1 MSDDLLLLATSS
13 SKIILRW
20 PISIKKVGRRTN
32 HDCPQEECVNVGLLS
47 LLSAIQDDRAPFLA
61 KTNESRDEN
70 KYCLTFAP
78 KREMFLA
85 GHDLGGGTGL
95 ISTWAFGLT
104 CPIMEADV
112 ARGPVVSPMLKAPL
126 SIKHR
131 RRTTCRYTRV
141 ASGVRQLPV

>member
-32 HDCPQEECVNVGLLS
+32 HDCPQEECVKVGLLS
-47 LLSAIQDDRAPFLA
+47 LLSAIQDDRAPPFLA

-78 KREMFLA
+78 KREMFLQVMT
-85 GHDLGGGTGL
+85 LG
-95 ISTWAFGLT
+95 A
-104 CPIMEADV
+104 
-112 ARGPVVSPMLKAPL
+112 ARALSRHGPSA
-126 SIKHR
+126 
-131 RRTTCRYTRV
+131 
-141 ASGVRQLPV
+141 

>member
-1 MSDDLLLLATSS
+1 MICFFSLPRHLKLYCVGLLA
-13 SKIILRW
+13 SKI
-20 PISIKKVGRRTN
+20 GRRTN

-112 ARGPVVSPMLKAPL
+112 ARGPVVSPMLEHRYQL
-126 SIKHR
+126 SIG
-131 RRTTCRYTRV
+131 
-141 ASGVRQLPV
+141 GVPRAGTLW